1 MQADWPLFAASNRA
15 SARLVD
21 GPRLI
26 LAGGDIGIFPHG
38 DAHIL
43 ENGSPTKAVNMAKD
57 VGKS

>member
-1 MQADWPLFAASNRA
+1 MQAPLFAASNRA

-21 GPRLI
+21 GPRII
-26 LAGGDIGIFPHG
+26 LEAGDIVIFPHG

-43 ENGSPTKAVNMAKD
+43 ENGWPTKAVNMAKD